1 MIVNE
6 LCQNSYFSYM
16 GQSHT
21 IYITQ
26 NRKNEKITGCN
37 GFALVISTFLYLIFK
52 VFTAVWTMKK
62 YYVQNIKHLDLFVVE
77 KFLMRIPCCQFD
89 DIFVLIKRFLLIVR
103 RIFKGH

>member
-37 GFALVISTFLYLIFK
+37 GFALVILTFLYLIFK

-62 YYVQNIKHLDLFVVE
+62 YYVQNIKHLDL
-77 KFLMRIPCCQFD
+77 LCCGKILD
-89 DIFVLIKRFLLIVR
+89 EDPLLPV
-103 RIFKGH
+103 